1 MPNKVRLLTLGIIF
15 VISFIDYSYSQSYTQ
30 DGIASYYADKFEGR
44 TTASGEKYKHS
55 KMTAAHKTLPFGTM
69 VRVTNLENSNRVE
82 VKINDRGPYVE
93 NRIIDLSK
101 SAAEQLGF
109 INQGLTEV
117 KIEILNPGDGRGNQY
132 NTNPMLTDLG
142 AVEEKEF
149 YDFNIVRIEPDG
161 YGVQIGSYREMVNLV
176 RLAENLKASY
186 RKKVTVGVSVVNNEK
201 FYKIVVGR
209 EKTRTKAEQLKNK
222 LVKRYPD
229 CFIVSYDDNL

>member
-1 MPNKVRLLTLGIIF
+1 
-15 VISFIDYSYSQSYTQ
+15 
-30 DGIASYYADKFEGR
+30 
-44 TTASGEKYKHS
+44 
-55 KMTAAHKTLPFGTM
+55 MTAAHKTLPFGTM

-101 SAAEQLGF
+101 SAAEKLGS
-109 INQGLTEV
+109 INQGLAEV

-149 YDFNIVRIEPDG
+149 YDFNIVRIKPDG

-176 RLAENLKASY
+176 SRGSRAA
-186 RKKVTVGVSVVNNEK
+186 
-201 FYKIVVGR
+201 GR
-209 EKTRTKAEQLKNK
+209 W
-222 LVKRYPD
+222 
-229 CFIVSYDDNL
+229 